1 MITLIFLASYEE
13 ANLIP
18 ALKEALILYFGT
30 RNIEERYDEFPVLV
44 VKELTT
50 EDRTAISSAVENLKS
65 QSVQVIISE
74 KKLNSDYIVD
84 L

>member
-1 MITLIFLASYEE
+1 MITLIFLASYGE

-18 ALKEALILYFGT
+18 ALKETLVTYFGT
-30 RNIEERYDEFPVLV
+30 RNIEDRYDEFPVLV

-50 EDRTAISSAVENLKS
+50 EDRTAIASAVENLKS

>member
-1 MITLIFLASYEE
+1 MITLIFLASYSE

-18 ALKEALILYFGT
+18 PLKETLITYFGT

-50 EDRTAISSAVENLKS
+50 EDRTAISSAVEKLNS

>member
-30 RNIEERYDEFPVLV
+30 RNIEERYDEFPILV

>member
-1 MITLIFLASYEE
+1 MITLILLASYSE

-18 ALKEALILYFGT
+18 SLKEDLITYFGT
-30 RNIEERYDEFPVLV
+30 RNIEDGYNEFPVLV
-44 VKELTT
+44 VKELTVD
-50 EDRTAISSAVENLKS
+50 DRTTIVSMVEKLSS

>member
-30 RNIEERYDEFPVLV
+30 RNIEERYDKFPVLV

>member
-1 MITLIFLASYEE
+1 MNTLIFLASYGE

-18 ALKEALILYFGT
+18 SLKGNLLTYFGT
-30 RNIEERYDEFPVLV
+30 RNIEDECDGLPMLI
-44 VKELTT
+44 VKELIVD
-50 EDRTAISSAVENLKS
+50 DRTAISSMVENLKS

>member
-30 RNIEERYDEFPVLV
+30 RNIEERYDKFPVLV

-50 EDRTAISSAVENLKS
+50 EDRTAITSVVENLKS

>member
-13 ANLIP
+13 AKLIP
-18 ALKEALILYFGT
+18 TLEETLITYFGT
-30 RNIEERYDEFPVLV
+30 RNIENRYDGFPILG
-44 VKELTT
+44 VKELTVD
-50 EDRTAISSAVENLKS
+50 DRTAIASAIERLNS

-74 KKLNSDYIVD
+74 KKLNNDYIVD

>member
-30 RNIEERYDEFPVLV
+30 RNIEERYDEFPILV

-50 EDRTAISSAVENLKS
+50 EDRTAISSAVENLKP